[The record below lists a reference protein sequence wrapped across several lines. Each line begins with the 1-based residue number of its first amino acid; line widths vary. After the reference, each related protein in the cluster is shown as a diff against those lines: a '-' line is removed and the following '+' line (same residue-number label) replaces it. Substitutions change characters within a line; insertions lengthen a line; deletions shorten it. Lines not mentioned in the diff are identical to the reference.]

1 MSSNTTENNSTI
13 EQRESLP
20 IDNNQQQQQ
29 QQQQQQE
36 EEEEK
41 ETTST
46 TNIDKETKEKHAEEQ
61 RLLLSSNVTTMF
73 ERITN
78 LIQGE
83 MQAGFNEL
91 KLLKNMNDH
100 VAKRYEGMARRSE
113 AIASQIAE
121 MKEQYEKLA
130 PFFKQIDEIDA
141 NVTELANIVQYLDK
155 QTKNLELQLKPFL

>member
-1 MSSNTTENNSTI
+1 MSSNTTEKNSTI
-13 EQRESLP
+13 EQRESFP
-20 IDNNQQQQQ
+20 IDNN
-29 QQQQQQE
+29 QQQQQE

-41 ETTST
+41 ETAST

-100 VAKRYEGMARRSE
+100 VAKRYEGMASRSE

-121 MKEQYEKLA
+121 MKEQCTFY
-130 PFFKQIDEIDA
+130 
-141 NVTELANIVQYLDK
+141 NH
-155 QTKNLELQLKPFL
+155 